1 MASISLLLALFVFFL
16 IATSLT
22 ESRKELRNKQ
32 ETALQMLERS
42 IHFSNRINPSRVVQ
56 ISWQPRVFLYKGFL
70 SDKECDYLVSLAYAV
85 KEKSSGNGG
94 LSEGVE
100 TSLDMEDDILA
111 RIEERLSVWA
121 FLPKEYSKPLQ
132 VMHYG
137 PEQNGRNLD
146 YFTNKTQL
154 ELSGPL
160 MATIILYLSNDVTQG
175 GQILFPESVVRP
187 FKFFFCLL
195 FTFHLILDVS
205 TLFNLVKYIFSLGV
219 AAGQVVVIAAIF
231 SNQ

>member
-1 MASISLLLALFVFFL
+1 
-16 IATSLT
+16 
-22 ESRKELRNKQ
+22 
-32 ETALQMLERS
+32 
-42 IHFSNRINPSRVVQ
+42 
-56 ISWQPRVFLYKGFL
+56 
-70 SDKECDYLVSLAYAV
+70 
-85 KEKSSGNGG
+85 
-94 LSEGVE
+94 
-100 TSLDMEDDILA
+100 
-111 RIEERLSVWA
+111 
-121 FLPKEYSKPLQ
+121 
-132 VMHYG
+132 MHYG

-219 AAGQVVVIAAIF
+219 AAGQVVVIAATF